1 MKHIGNYKDIV
12 QDEWLDFLKT
22 HDGQLLPDRRECL
35 LPDFDDQNKGIIG
48 NWRPEYPPFWYKF
61 EIQDLPFTI
70 PWPVDLGL
78 DIDWWVI
85 KQYPGQMIPIHI
97 DQNPAECT
105 HRYILMLQDYE
116 PGHVLIWDG
125 KLVSD
130 YKRGDLFKVNDVNS
144 MHGGCNISNNIRLL
158 AYLTVWN

>member
-1 MKHIGNYKDIV
+1 MNLIGNYKDII
-12 QDEWLDFLKT
+12 QDSWIEFLNT

-48 NWRPEYPPFWYKF
+48 SWRPEYPPFWYKF

-70 PWPVDLGL
+70 PWPVPLPDK
-78 DIDWWVI
+78 IDWWVI
-85 KQYPGQMIPIHI
+85 KQYPGQMIPMHV
-97 DQNPAECT
+97 DVNPPENT
-105 HRYILMLQDYE
+105 ERYILMLDDYQ
-116 PGHVLIWDG
+116 PGHILIWDG

-130 YKRGDLFKVNDVNS
+130 YKKGDLFKVKDVNAC
-144 MHGGCNISNNIRLL
+144 HGGSNISNTIRLL